1 MTIRLRRCGTIFCVQ
16 EFYFPDERGGWG
28 GGLSRSLVSLPP
40 RKSNSAHNK
49 INVEQFQVGNRLM
62 LTNEAMEADF
72 PLRIRLGC
80 IAAHVGTDS

>member
-1 MTIRLRRCGTIFCVQ
+1 MVRYFVSKNSIFPMNVAV
-16 EFYFPDERGGWG
+16 G

-49 INVEQFQVGNRLM
+49 INVGQFQVGNRLM
-62 LTNEAMEADF
+62 LTNEALEADF

-80 IAAHVGTDS
+80 ISAHVGTDS